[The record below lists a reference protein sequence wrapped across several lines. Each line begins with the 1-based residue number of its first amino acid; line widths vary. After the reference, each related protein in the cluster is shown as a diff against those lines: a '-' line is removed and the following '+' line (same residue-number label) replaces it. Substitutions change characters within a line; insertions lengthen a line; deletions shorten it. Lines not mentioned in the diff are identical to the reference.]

1 MFILALHTHTHT
13 SSIQNYITVTQCMST
28 SYWENRLD
36 VIEEA
41 TCGEGK
47 FILFII
53 YLR

>member
-1 MFILALHTHTHT
+1 MCVKKLKD
-13 SSIQNYITVTQCMST
+13 
-28 SYWENRLD
+28 YWENGLD
-36 VIEEA
+36 VIEEEEA

>member
-1 MFILALHTHTHT
+1 VCKKLKD
-13 SSIQNYITVTQCMST
+13 
-28 SYWENRLD
+28 YWENRLD

-41 TCGEGK
+41 TCGAGK